1 MDLDDSV
8 INSLKD
14 DDYDTS
20 CVHHSSMK
28 QEFPKGKNAAL
39 EYGLWINMSTPGT
52 CNYYFSTVIKT
63 AFQWNIFYSYYFSK
77 QLLKSYLS
85 G

>member
-28 QEFPKGKNAAL
+28 QEFPKGKMQP
-39 EYGLWINMSTPGT
+39 WNMGRVVQSQVKITQG
-52 CNYYFSTVIKT
+52 
-63 AFQWNIFYSYYFSK
+63 
-77 QLLKSYLS
+77 
-85 G
+85 

>member
-28 QEFPKGKNAAL
+28 QEFPKGKNVTL

-52 CNYYFSTVIKT
+52 CNYYFPTVIKT
-63 AFQWNIFYSYYFSK
+63 AF
-77 QLLKSYLS
+77 
-85 G
+85 

>member
-39 EYGLWINMSTPGT
+39 EYGL
-52 CNYYFSTVIKT
+52 
-63 AFQWNIFYSYYFSK
+63 
-77 QLLKSYLS
+77 
-85 G
+85 

>member
-28 QEFPKGKNAAL
+28 QEFPKGKIAAL
-39 EYGLWINMSTPGT
+39 EYGL
-52 CNYYFSTVIKT
+52 
-63 AFQWNIFYSYYFSK
+63 
-77 QLLKSYLS
+77 
-85 G
+85 

>member
-39 EYGLWINMSTPGT
+39 LT
-52 CNYYFSTVIKT
+52 CQHQVHAIIT
-63 AFQWNIFYSYYFSK
+63 FQ
-77 QLLKSYLS
+77 Q
-85 G
+85 